1 MYVFEDCESTL
12 VRGNPMALWGKYLL
26 TSISYIM
33 YEEFRSGSVPDA
45 VLSDIGDRYGYIGQ
59 GRIQRAYG

>member
-1 MYVFEDCESTL
+1 M

-59 GRIQRAYG
+59 GRIQRAYR